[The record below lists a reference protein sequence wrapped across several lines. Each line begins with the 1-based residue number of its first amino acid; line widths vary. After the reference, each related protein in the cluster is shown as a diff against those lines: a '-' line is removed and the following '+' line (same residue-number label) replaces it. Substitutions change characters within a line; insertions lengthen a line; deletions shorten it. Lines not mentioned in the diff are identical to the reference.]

1 VVPPAARGSLRRV
14 LGVAFGVA
22 VLIGSTIIIG
32 ILRTPG
38 DVAAQLPHLS
48 LRSK

>member
-1 VVPPAARGSLRRV
+1 V

-22 VLIGSTIIIG
+22 VIVGNTIGVG

-38 DVAAQLPHLS
+38 AIAA
-48 LRSK
+48 